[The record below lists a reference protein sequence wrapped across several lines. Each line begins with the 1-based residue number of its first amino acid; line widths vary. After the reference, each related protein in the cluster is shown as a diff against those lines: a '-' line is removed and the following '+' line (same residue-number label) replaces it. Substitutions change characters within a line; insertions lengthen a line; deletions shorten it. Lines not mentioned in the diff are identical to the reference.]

1 MNLSTKLHCLWRIL
15 RWRMA
20 FGKYD
25 PDHKPEGDLSPKF
38 MSARQAAALVRDGAC
53 VLSTGMAG
61 NGRCK
66 AFYFALR
73 DEFRRSG
80 HPRGLTWMGVGA
92 IGGRGRVPG
101 TVEDLALPGLITRYI
116 GGHIETAKALR
127 KLAAEGVLE
136 MQTLPQG
143 VMALLLEAQGEG
155 TSSLLTAT
163 GLGTFLDPAEGGGTR
178 VVPGVG
184 ESLVERE
191 GHALRFRLPAVDV
204 AIFMASSA
212 DAEGNLYMDGAT
224 SLTENLEAARAA
236 RRNGGL
242 VLAGVGRIRPKNE
255 AEVFLAAE
263 GVDAVVLDPYAE
275 QTACYFTRD
284 PWKALTTRCDIP
296 VRQATEQVAF
306 INGVLGITPRRH
318 REDRALA
325 RMAADLFSRAVRP
338 GAMANIGVG
347 LPEEVCR
354 EIAVAGLA
362 GDVTFI
368 VETGALGGFPAA
380 GVFFGSAIAPKR
392 LLSSAQGF
400 RLCQERLDVTVLGFL
415 QVDGEGNV
423 NVSRRGEGPMGF
435 VGPGGFPDIVC
446 SARILIFVGTWMSG
460 GELSV
465 AGGHL
470 RIFKRGRHKFV
481 RRVDEVTLNGREAL
495 ARGAQVWFVTNVG
508 IFKLEERG
516 LVLVAL
522 APGANLERDVL
533 CAPPAIHLPTTGP
546 IPVLDPS
553 VLTGKG
559 FQLAWAPE
567 TPWDTPR
574 PDPELVGVGAAERP

>member
-1 MNLSTKLHCLWRIL
+1 MNLTTRFSCLWRIL

-25 PDHKPEGDLSPKF
+25 PDFLPEGDLSPKF
-38 MSARQAAALVRDGAC
+38 LSARQAVRLVRDGAR

-66 AFYFALR
+66 SFYFALR
-73 DEFRRSG
+73 DEFRRTG
-80 HPRGLTWMGVGA
+80 HPRDLTWMGVGA

-143 VMALLLEAQGEG
+143 VMALLLEAQGQG
-155 TSSLLTAT
+155 TTSLLTLT
-163 GLGTFLDPAEGGGTR
+163 GLGTFLDPAAGGSTQ

-191 GHALRFRLPAVDV
+191 GDALRYRLPPVDV

-212 DAEGNLYMDGAT
+212 DTEGNLYMDGAT

-242 VLAGVGRIRPKNE
+242 VMAGVGRIRTKNV
-255 AEVFLAAE
+255 AEVFLPAE
-263 GVDAVVLDPYAE
+263 AVDGIVFDPYAE
-275 QTACYFTRD
+275 QTACYFTRN
-284 PWKALTTRCDIP
+284 PWKALTTECDIS
-296 VRQATEQVAF
+296 VKNATQQVAF
-306 INGVLGITPRRH
+306 INGVLGITPRRT
-318 REDRALA
+318 RVDRALA
-325 RMAADLFSRAVRP
+325 RMAADLFSRVVRP
-338 GAMANIGVG
+338 GAMANVGVG

-354 EIAVAGLA
+354 EIAIAGLA

-380 GVFFGSAIAPKR
+380 GVFFGAAIAPKQ

-400 RLCQERLDVTVLGFL
+400 RLCQERLDVSVLGFL

-423 NVSRRGEGPMGF
+423 NVSRRGVGPMGF
-435 VGPGGFPDIVC
+435 VGPGGFPDIV
-446 SARILIFVGTWMSG
+446 SAARTLIFVGTWM
-460 GELSV
+460 
-465 AGGHL
+465 AGGKLSLAGGRL
-470 RIFKRGRHKFV
+470 RICKTGKHKFV
-481 RRVDEVTLNGREAL
+481 PRVDEVTLNGRETI
-495 ARGAQVWFVTNVG
+495 ARGGRVWFVTNVG
-508 IFKLEERG
+508 ILRLTPEGLELEAI
-516 LVLVAL
+516 V
-522 APGANLERDVL
+522 PGVDVERDILSGPV
-533 CAPPAIHLPTTGP
+533 PVRLPTGP
-546 IPVLDPS
+546 IPVLAPS
-553 VLTGKG
+553 ILTGKG
-559 FQLAWAPE
+559 FQLAWATE
-567 TPWDTPR
+567 VQGDTPR

>member
-1 MNLSTKLHCLWRIL
+1 MDLRTKLDCLWRIL

-20 FGKYD
+20 FGKYA
-25 PDHKPEGDLSPKF
+25 PDFRPEGDLSPKF
-38 MSARQAAALVRDGAC
+38 LSARQAAGLVSDGAC

-73 DEFRRSG
+73 DSFRSTG
-80 HPRGLTWMGVGA
+80 HPRDLTWMGVGA

-101 TVEDLALPGLITRYI
+101 TVDDLALPGLITRYI

-127 KLAAEGVLE
+127 RLAAEGVLE

-143 VMALLLEAQGEG
+143 VMALLLEAQGQG
-155 TSSLLTAT
+155 IASLVTST
-163 GLGTFLDPAEGGGTR
+163 GLGTFLDPAAGGSTQ

-191 GHALRFRLPAVDV
+191 GEALRYRLPLVDV

-212 DAEGNLYMDGAT
+212 DPEGNLYMDGAT

-242 VLAGVGRIRPKNE
+242 VLAGVGRIRTKST
-255 AEVFLAAE
+255 AEVFLPAE
-263 GVDAVVLDPYAE
+263 AVDAIVLDPYAE
-275 QTACYFTRD
+275 QTACYFTRN
-284 PWKALTTRCDIP
+284 PWKALTTGCDIP
-296 VRQATEQVAF
+296 VKQATQRVAF
-306 INGVLGITPRRH
+306 INGVLGITPRRR

-325 RMAADLFSRAVRP
+325 RMAADLFSRVVRP

-380 GVFFGSAIAPKR
+380 GVFFGAAIAPEQ

-400 RLCQERLDVTVLGFL
+400 RLCHEKLDVSVLGFL

-435 VGPGGFPDIVC
+435 VGPGGFPDIV
-446 SARILIFVGTWMSG
+446 SAARTLIFVGTWMAG

-465 AGGHL
+465 DGGRL
-470 RIFKRGRHKFV
+470 RIGKTGKHKFV
-481 RRVDEVTLNGREAL
+481 RLVDEVTLNGREAL

-508 IFKLEERG
+508 ILRLEDRG

-522 APGANLERDVL
+522 APGVDLERDVL
-533 CAPPAIHLPTTGP
+533 CAPSGIHVPPERP
-546 IPVLDPS
+546 IPVLDS
-553 VLTGKG
+553 SLLTGEG
-559 FQLAWAPE
+559 FQLAWVPGPE
-567 TPWDTPR
+567 SET
-574 PDPELVGVGAAERP
+574 L

>member
-1 MNLSTKLHCLWRIL
+1 MNLTTRIECLWRIL

-20 FGKYD
+20 FGKYR
-25 PDHKPEGDLSPKF
+25 PDYRPSGAISPKF
-38 MSARQAAALVRDGAC
+38 VTARRAASLVNDGAC

-73 DEFRRSG
+73 DAFRGTG
-80 HPRGLTWMGVGA
+80 HPRHLTWMGVGA

-116 GGHIETAKALR
+116 GGHIETAKAIR
-127 KLAAEGVLE
+127 RLAAEGRLE

-143 VMALLLEAQGEG
+143 VMAHLLEAQGHG
-155 TSSLLTAT
+155 ATSLLTAT
-163 GLGTFLDPAEGGGTR
+163 GLGTFLDPEAGGSTR
-178 VVPGVG
+178 VVAGVG
-184 ESLVERE
+184 ESLVQRE
-191 GHALRFRLPAVDV
+191 GDLLRFRLPKVDV

-236 RRNGGL
+236 RRNGGI
-242 VLAGVGRIRPKNE
+242 VLAGVGRIRPKNDEEIFLPAE
-255 AEVFLAAE
+255 A
-263 GVDAVVLDPYAE
+263 VDGIVLDPYAE

-284 PWKALTTRCDIP
+284 PWRALSTQSDIT
-296 VRQATEQVAF
+296 VKEATQRVAF
-306 INGVLGITPRRH
+306 INRVLGITPQRRP
-318 REDRALA
+318 EDRALA
-325 RMAADLFSRAVRP
+325 RMAADLFSRVVRP

-380 GVFFGSAIAPKR
+380 GVFFGAAITPR
-392 LLSSAQGF
+392 ELLTSAQGF
-400 RLCQERLDVTVLGFL
+400 RLCHEKLDVAVLGFL

-423 NVSRRGEGPMGF
+423 NVTRRGEGPMGF
-435 VGPGGFPDIVC
+435 VGPGGFPDIV
-446 SARILIFVGTWMSG
+446 SAARTLIFVGMWMAG
-460 GELSV
+460 GQLSV
-465 AGGHL
+465 AGGRL
-470 RIFKRGRHKFV
+470 RIERPGRHKFV
-481 RRVDEVTLNGREAL
+481 PRVDEVTLNGREAL

-508 IFKLEERG
+508 IFRLEPKG
-516 LVLVAL
+516 LVLAAL
-522 APGANLERDVL
+522 APGVDLERDVMTCPIPFGL
-533 CAPPAIHLPTTGP
+533 PADPV
-546 IPVLDPS
+546 PVLDPS
-553 VLTGKG
+553 VLTGEG
-559 FQLAWAPE
+559 FNLAWAEGPE
-567 TPWDTPR
+567 TGAAC
-574 PDPELVGVGAAERP
+574 PELETAGVGAGVPP